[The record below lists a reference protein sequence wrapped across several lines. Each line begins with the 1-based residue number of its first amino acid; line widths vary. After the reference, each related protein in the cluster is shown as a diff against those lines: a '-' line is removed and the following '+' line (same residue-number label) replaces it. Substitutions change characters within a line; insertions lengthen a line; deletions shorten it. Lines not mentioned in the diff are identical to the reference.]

1 MEFQLFPTGIIVGFC
16 IAAPVGPIAL
26 LCIQRGLR
34 YGFKAGLIT
43 GIGAA
48 MADAL
53 YAGLAGW
60 GLVWLSSF
68 ISYRHTGLQMITGV
82 FFVLMGVRSLSTP
95 PITKTEDPGTVRR
108 WGLFVSSFFL
118 TLSNPMTF
126 LAFAAVFAGLGLSA
140 AHHGPS
146 AFMLMAGVAAGSAGW
161 WLLLCTL
168 VQFFHTR
175 LNETHIRYI
184 NCITGAAIM
193 VLGVYLFIYSSGL
206 INWFSASEL
215 VNGQGNPFVGG

>member
-1 MEFQLFPTGIIVGFC
+1 MEFQLFPTGIVVGFC

-43 GIGAA
+43 GFGAA

-68 ISYRHTGLQMITGV
+68 INYRHTGLQMITGV
-82 FFVLMGVRSLSTP
+82 FFVIMGVRSLSTRP
-95 PITKTEDPGTVRR
+95 NTETQDPGTARR

-146 AFMLMAGVAAGSAGW
+146 ALMLMAGVAAGSAGW

-175 LNETHIRYI
+175 LNENHIRYI
-184 NCITGAAIM
+184 NCLTGAIIM
-193 VLGVYLFIYSSGL
+193 VIGVYLFLYSSGL
-206 INWFSASEL
+206 INSILPVQAGL
-215 VNGQGNPFVGG
+215 